1 MPTTTIK
8 NGVADTAP
16 GAGVVEYLAMQGP
29 LAALQQACS
38 IIPCGDPWQIKGSL
52 SMTPTLITDTFPPA
66 PVMAWKVPSG
76 KALLFTG
83 GVAHVLAATL
93 EYYRVC
99 RRYFLWGYQA
109 TAAPSAP
116 AAPAVALTAMTA
128 GIGTSGAYTYKVA
141 PLDSFKKESAATVA
155 SSSVTLT
162 GTNQGVTVTPPA
174 LPTGAIGYNVYRTLV
189 GGSTWY
195 FVGTTMGV
203 TPYVDAAPDA
213 QLDTGQTPTAT
224 WATGAIAGDV
234 TDGPCEAIIEI
245 GGIALTGPPTS
256 LIYTGTYGGT
266 NQMQAVTITNTIG
279 ARTRF
284 KPFSEAQSFIPVG
297 LLSANLWRGPH
308 TADTRTRQEEDYG
321 VTEILG
327 VNAVPSAGAMMVWG
341 QQVIGVGGRMSD
353 PVAATIH
360 AYPIIPTSQH
370 GILIPPLG
378 EIVVEIG
385 ALAAGV
391 AGVRDVTLTGL
402 LIPTAGT

>member
-1 MPTTTIK
+1 
-8 NGVADTAP
+8 
-16 GAGVVEYLAMQGP
+16 
-29 LAALQQACS
+29 
-38 IIPCGDPWQIKGSL
+38 
-52 SMTPTLITDTFPPA
+52 
-66 PVMAWKVPSG
+66 
-76 KALLFTG
+76 
-83 GVAHVLAATL
+83 
-93 EYYRVC
+93 
-99 RRYFLWGYQA
+99 
-109 TAAPSAP
+109 
-116 AAPAVALTAMTA
+116 
-128 GIGTSGAYTYKVA
+128 
-141 PLDSFKKESAATVA
+141 
-155 SSSVTLT
+155 
-162 GTNQGVTVTPPA
+162 
-174 LPTGAIGYNVYRTLV
+174 
-189 GGSTWY
+189 
-195 FVGTTMGV
+195 
-203 TPYVDAAPDA
+203 
-213 QLDTGQTPTAT
+213 
-224 WATGAIAGDV
+224 
-234 TDGPCEAIIEI
+234 
-245 GGIALTGPPTS
+245 
-256 LIYTGTYGGT
+256 
-266 NQMQAVTITNTIG
+266 MQAVTITNTIG

-297 LLSANLWRGPH
+297 LLSANLWRGPY